1 VLTERAREASE
12 ALSDDYHHQH
22 GYLHQDQV
30 DCVLNKRT
38 LTPVEGLAAYE
49 NPSQEE
55 IEIMNDSLNCVIT
68 SSDSLMNAAGSVGRN
83 AFDQYIEGFL
93 SAPLL
98 SSAEEIELGRCLSLA
113 RDAMDTLAAGDTGSD
128 SRPREI
134 IMHSSKARHR
144 MIVSN
149 LRLVVSVAKEYERVS
164 NSLDLPDLVHEGIL
178 GLIRAVE
185 KFDFTRGFRFSTYA
199 TWWIR
204 QAITRAVIDKGAL
217 VRYPARVVEDLRK
230 LRTAMR
236 MLTRMHPDREPS
248 SQEIAEELEWEP
260 EKIQFFLN
268 LATSSLVSLYTAVA
282 TDTEVTFGDLLESPE
297 PEPTKLIMDV
307 ERTAIIESMLAELT
321 QREREILV
329 MRFGL
334 DEDEEMTLE
343 NIGQRFGL
351 TRERVRQIQ
360 EKALTKLR
368 RKMSKQD
375 LQEVL

>member
-1 VLTERAREASE
+1 MLIERARKASE
-12 ALSDDYHHQH
+12 ALVDDYHHQH

-30 DCVLNKRT
+30 DRVLNKRT
-38 LTPVEGLAAYE
+38 LTPAESLAAYE

-55 IEIMNDSLNCVIT
+55 IEITNDSLNCVIT
-68 SSDSLMNAAGSVGRN
+68 SLDFLMNAAGSVGRN

-128 SRPREI
+128 SRLREI
-134 IMHSSKARHR
+134 IMHGSKARHR

-149 LRLVVSVAKEYERVS
+149 LRLVVSIAKGYERIS

-185 KFDFTRGFRFSTYA
+185 KFDFTKGFRFSTYA

-217 VRYPARVVEDLRK
+217 VRYPARVAEDLRK
-230 LRTAMR
+230 LRAAMC
-236 MLTRMHPDREPS
+236 MLTRMHSDREPS

-260 EKIQFFLN
+260 EKVQFFLN
-268 LATSSLVSLYTAVA
+268 LATSSLISLYTAVA
-282 TDTEVTFGDLLESPE
+282 TDTEATFGDLLESPE

-307 ERTAIIESMLAELT
+307 ERAAIIESMLAELT
-321 QREREILV
+321 QREREVLV

-334 DEDEEMTLE
+334 DENEEMTLE

>member
-22 GYLHQDQV
+22 GYLHQDQI
-30 DCVLNKRT
+30 DRVLNKRT
-38 LTPVEGLAAYE
+38 LTPAESLAAYE

-55 IEIMNDSLNCVIT
+55 IEITNDSLDCLIT
-68 SSDSLMNAAGSVGRN
+68 SSDSLMNAAGSVDRN
-83 AFDQYIEGFL
+83 AFQYIEGFL

-98 SSAEEIELGRCLSLA
+98 SSAEETKLGRCLSLA

-128 SRPREI
+128 SRLREI
-134 IMHSSKARHR
+134 IMHGSKARHR

-149 LRLVVSVAKEYERVS
+149 LRLVVSIAKEYERIS

-185 KFDFTRGFRFSTYA
+185 KFDFTKGFRFSTYA

-248 SQEIAEELEWEP
+248 SQELAEELEWEP
-260 EKIQFFLN
+260 EKVQFFLN
-268 LATSSLVSLYTAVA
+268 LATSSLIPLYTAVA

-297 PEPTKLIMDV
+297 SEPTKLIMDV
-307 ERTAIIESMLAELT
+307 ERATIIESMLAELT

-343 NIGQRFGL
+343 DIGQRFGL

-368 RKMSKQD
+368 RKMSMED

>member
-1 VLTERAREASE
+1 M
-12 ALSDDYHHQH
+12 D
-22 GYLHQDQV
+22 
-30 DCVLNKRT
+30 
-38 LTPVEGLAAYE
+38 
-49 NPSQEE
+49 
-55 IEIMNDSLNCVIT
+55 
-68 SSDSLMNAAGSVGRN
+68 AAGSVGRN

-128 SRPREI
+128 SRLHEI
-134 IMHSSKARHR
+134 IMHGSKARHR

-149 LRLVVSVAKEYERVS
+149 LRLVVSIAREYERVS
-164 NSLDLPDLVHEGIL
+164 KLDLPDLVHEGIL

-185 KFDFTRGFRFSTYA
+185 KFDFTKGFRFSTYA
-199 TWWIR
+199 TWWIQ

-217 VRYPARVVEDLRK
+217 VCYPARMVEDLRK

-260 EKIQFFLN
+260 EKVQFFLN
-268 LATSSLVSLYTAVA
+268 LATSSLISLYTAVA

-307 ERTAIIESMLAELT
+307 ERAAIIESMLAELT

-334 DEDEEMTLE
+334 DEDEEITLE

>member
-22 GYLHQDQV
+22 GYLHQDQI
-30 DCVLNKRT
+30 DRVLNKRT
-38 LTPVEGLAAYE
+38 LTPAESLAAYE

-55 IEIMNDSLNCVIT
+55 IEITNDSLDCLIT

-83 AFDQYIEGFL
+83 AFQYIEGFL

-98 SSAEEIELGRCLSLA
+98 SSAEETKLGRCLSLA

-128 SRPREI
+128 SRLREI
-134 IMHSSKARHR
+134 IMHGSKARHR

-149 LRLVVSVAKEYERVS
+149 LRLVVSIAKEYERVS

-185 KFDFTRGFRFSTYA
+185 KFDFTKGFRFSTYA

-248 SQEIAEELEWEP
+248 SQELAEELEWEP
-260 EKIQFFLN
+260 EKVQFFLN
-268 LATSSLVSLYTAVA
+268 LATSSLIPLYTAVA

-297 PEPTKLIMDV
+297 SEPTKLIMDV
-307 ERTAIIESMLAELT
+307 ERATIIESMLAELT

-343 NIGQRFGL
+343 DIGQRFGL

-368 RKMSKQD
+368 RKMSMQD

>member
-1 VLTERAREASE
+1 MLTERAREASE
-12 ALSDDYHHQH
+12 ALVDDYHHQH

-30 DCVLNKRT
+30 DRVLNKRT
-38 LTPVEGLAAYE
+38 LTPAEGLAAYE

-55 IEIMNDSLNCVIT
+55 IEITNDSLDCVIT
-68 SSDSLMNAAGSVGRN
+68 SSDSLMDAAGSVGRN

-128 SRPREI
+128 SRLREI
-134 IMHSSKARHR
+134 IMHGSKARHR

-149 LRLVVSVAKEYERVS
+149 LRLVVSIAKEYERVS
-164 NSLDLPDLVHEGIL
+164 KLDLPDLVHEGIL

-185 KFDFTRGFRFSTYA
+185 KFDFTKGFRFSTYA

-204 QAITRAVIDKGAL
+204 QAITRAVIDKGTL

-268 LATSSLVSLYTAVA
+268 LAASSLISLYAAVA
-282 TDTEVTFGDLLESPE
+282 TDTEVTFGDLLA
-297 PEPTKLIMDV
+297 DV
-307 ERTAIIESMLAELT
+307 PL
-321 QREREILV
+321 
-329 MRFGL
+329 
-334 DEDEEMTLE
+334 
-343 NIGQRFGL
+343 
-351 TRERVRQIQ
+351 
-360 EKALTKLR
+360 
-368 RKMSKQD
+368 
-375 LQEVL
+375 